1 MERTFSFVKPD
12 GVKKNIIGE
21 VLKRYEASGLKI
33 IGLKMV
39 QLSRKQA
46 EGFYAVHSERSF
58 FKDLVEFMTSGPVVA
73 IALEG
78 DQAIEKVR
86 QVNGA
91 TDFTKAE
98 KGTIRADFAT
108 SIQNNI
114 VHGSDGA
121 DTCKF
126 EMAYIFNAFEL
137 QG

>member
-1 MERTFSFVKPD
+1 MERTFAFVKPD

-21 VLKRYEASGLKI
+21 IIKRYEASGLKI

-39 QLSRKQA
+39 QLSKKQG
-46 EGFYAVHSERSF
+46 EGFYSVHKERPF

-86 QVNGA
+86 KINGA
-91 TDFTKAE
+91 TDFAKAE

-121 DTCKF
+121 DSVKF
-126 EMAYIFNAFEL
+126 EMTYIFNAFEL